1 MGHKLIVTK
10 RLLMRGY
17 IWKRRKAKECRKKDE
32 NIVDHFGGGKRGKY
46 SDDCWV
52 QIIF

>member
-17 IWKRRKAKECRKKDE
+17 ILKHRKAKERRKRDE
-32 NIVDHFGGGKRGKY
+32 NNVDDFGGGKRGEH
-46 SDDCWV
+46 SDDL
-52 QIIF
+52 